1 MSQHIIVWFRQDL
14 RLNDN
19 PALESAVSSN
29 KAVIPVYINDDNCG
43 RPAGTMARWW
53 RDASLAKLEQDLRA
67 RGSRL
72 IYRDGKAETIL
83 PKLAEET
90 GAAAVLWNRQ
100 YEADI
105 VARDT
110 ALKATLKDKG
120 LKAESFNGSL
130 LFEPWEVTSKSTGG
144 PFKVFTPFWRACR
157 ALGLKRGLWTA
168 PDKFNA
174 PEGWPHSDAL
184 PQSAALPHMDKL
196 QDWQPGEDGARA
208 ALKLFLTQNISG
220 YAERRNLPAEPATS
234 RLSPHLR
241 WGEISPAR
249 IVAETEQANI
259 SSDDG
264 DKFLSELG
272 WREFSYQLLYHNP
285 DLRQTCL
292 QEKFEAFPWR
302 HNEADFEAWKSG
314 ETGYPI
320 VDAGMRELRRTGYM
334 HNRVRMVAASFLIK
348 HLLIDWREGERWFW
362 ECLVDADPANN
373 SASWQWVAGCGA
385 DAAPYFRIFN
395 PILQGPKFDADG
407 IYTKTYVPELN
418 ALSGKTLYAP
428 WTAKGDMLA
437 AGEIALGA
445 TYPNPIVNHEAAR
458 ARALESFKSLS

>member
-14 RLNDN
+14 RLHDN
-19 PALESAVSSN
+19 PALESALNSN
-29 KAVIPVYINDDNCG
+29 AAVIPVYINDTSSG
-43 RPAGTMARWW
+43 RPAGAMGLWW
-53 RDASLAKLEQDLRA
+53 RDASLAKLDAALRA

-72 IYRDGKAETIL
+72 IYRDGKAADIL
-83 PKLAEET
+83 PALAKET
-90 GAAAVLWNRQ
+90 GASAVLWNRQ

-105 VARDT
+105 IARDT
-110 ALKATLKDKG
+110 DIKTTLKNNG
-120 LKAESFNGSL
+120 LDAESFNGSL

-168 PDKFNA
+168 PAKIT
-174 PEGWPHSDAL
+174 PPPSWPPSDPLPQAL
-184 PQSAALPHMDKL
+184 PLPHMDRL
-196 QDWQPGEDGARA
+196 DDWQPGEDGARA
-208 ALKLFLTQNISG
+208 ALNLFLTQNISG
-220 YAERRNLPAEPATS
+220 YAERRNLPSEPATS

-249 IVAETEQANI
+249 IVAETENAKI
-259 SSDDG
+259 IGEDG

-272 WREFSYQLLYHNP
+272 WREFSYQLLFHNP
-285 DLRQTCL
+285 SLPETCL

-302 HNEADFEAWKSG
+302 DSADDLEAWKRG

-320 VDAGMRELRRTGYM
+320 VDAGMRELRRTGFM

-348 HLLIDWREGERWFW
+348 HLLIDWRIGEKWFW

-407 IYTKTYVPELN
+407 IYTKTYVPELT

-428 WTAKGDMLA
+428 WTAKTDMLDS
-437 AGEIALGA
+437 GQIALGD
-445 TYPNPIVNHEAAR
+445 TYPTPIVNHEAAR
-458 ARALESFKSLS
+458 ARALERFKSL

>member
-19 PALESAVSSN
+19 PALQSALN
-29 KAVIPVYINDDNCG
+29 GKNAVTPVFIDDNDCG
-43 RPAGTMARWW
+43 RQPGIMGRWW
-53 RDASLAKLEQDLRA
+53 RDKSLAQLNDALKS

-72 IYRDGKAETIL
+72 VFRKGRAQEVL
-83 PKLAEET
+83 PTLAKQV
-90 GAAAVLWNRQ
+90 GATAVYWNRQ

-110 ALKATLKDKG
+110 AIKSTLKEGGID
-120 LKAESFNGSL
+120 AESFNGSL
-130 LFEPWEVTSKSTGG
+130 LFEPWEVTSKSTGR
-144 PFKVFTPFWRACR
+144 PFKVFTPFWSACC
-157 ALGLKRGLWTA
+157 ALGLKRGLWNVPDKITA
-168 PDKFNA
+168 PA
-174 PEGWPHSDAL
+174 QWPQSDAL
-184 PQSAALPHMDKL
+184 PATAPLDHMDSL
-196 QDWQPGEDGARA
+196 DIWQPGEDGARD
-208 ALKLFLTQNISG
+208 ALALFLAQNIAG

-249 IVAETEQANI
+249 IVAETEATNI
-259 SSDDG
+259 KTDDG
-264 DKFLSELG
+264 TKFLSELG

-285 DLRQTCL
+285 ELAETCL
-292 QEKFEAFPWR
+292 QNKFEAFPWR
-302 HNEADFEAWKSG
+302 NDADAFEAWKRG

-334 HNRVRMVAASFLIK
+334 HNRVRMIAASFLIK
-348 HLLIDWREGERWFW
+348 HLLIDWREGEKWFW

-407 IYTKTYVPELN
+407 IYTKTYVPELS

-428 WTAKGDMLA
+428 WTAKSDMLDSGA
-437 AGEIALGA
+437 ISLGD

-458 ARALESFKSLS
+458 ARALESFKSL

>member
-19 PALESAVSSN
+19 PALQSALN
-29 KAVIPVYINDDNCG
+29 GKNAVTPVFIDDNDCG
-43 RPAGTMARWW
+43 RQPGIMGRWW
-53 RDASLAKLEQDLRA
+53 RDKSLAQLNDALKS

-72 IYRDGKAETIL
+72 VFRKGRAHEVL
-83 PKLAEET
+83 PTLAKQV
-90 GAAAVLWNRQ
+90 GATAVYWNRQ

-110 ALKATLKDKG
+110 AIKSTLKEGGID
-120 LKAESFNGSL
+120 AESFNGSL

-144 PFKVFTPFWRACR
+144 PFKVFTPFWRACC
-157 ALGLKRGLWTA
+157 ALGLKRGLWNVPDKITA
-168 PDKFNA
+168 PA
-174 PEGWPHSDAL
+174 QWPQSDAL
-184 PQSAALPHMDKL
+184 PATAPLDHMDSL
-196 QDWQPGEDGARA
+196 NIWQPGEDGARD
-208 ALKLFLTQNISG
+208 ALALFLSENISG

-249 IVAETEQANI
+249 IVAETEATNI
-259 SSDDG
+259 KTDDG
-264 DKFLSELG
+264 TKFLSELG

-285 DLRQTCL
+285 ELAETCL
-292 QEKFEAFPWR
+292 QNKFEAFPWR
-302 HNEADFEAWKSG
+302 NDADAFEAWKRG

-334 HNRVRMVAASFLIK
+334 HNRVRMIVASFLIK
-348 HLLIDWREGERWFW
+348 HLLIDWREGEKWFW

-407 IYTKTYVPELN
+407 IYTKTYVPELS

-428 WTAKGDMLA
+428 WTAKSDMLDSGA
-437 AGEIALGA
+437 ISLGD

-458 ARALESFKSLS
+458 ARALESFKSL

>member
-19 PALESAVSSN
+19 PALQSALN
-29 KAVIPVYINDDNCG
+29 GNHAVTPVFIDDDDCG
-43 RPAGTMARWW
+43 RQPGVMGRWW
-53 RDASLAKLEQDLRA
+53 RDKSLAQLNDALKL
-67 RGSRL
+67 RGSQL
-72 IYRDGKAETIL
+72 IYRKGRAQEVL
-83 PKLAEET
+83 PTLAKQV
-90 GAAAVLWNRQ
+90 GATAVYWNRQ

-110 ALKATLKDKG
+110 DIKSKLKDNG
-120 LKAESFNGSL
+120 IDAESSNGSL

-144 PFKVFTPFWRACR
+144 PFKVFTPFWRACC
-157 ALGLKRGLWTA
+157 AMGLKRSLWNA
-168 PDKFNA
+168 PDKITA
-174 PEGWPHSDAL
+174 PAQWPQSDAL
-184 PQSAALPHMDKL
+184 PATAPLDHMDSL
-196 QDWQPGEDGARA
+196 NMWQPGEDGARD
-208 ALKLFLTQNISG
+208 ALALFLTQNIDG

-241 WGEISPAR
+241 WGEISPSR
-249 IVAETEQANI
+249 IVAETEAANI
-259 SSDDG
+259 KADDG
-264 DKFLSELG
+264 TKFLSELG

-285 DLRQTCL
+285 ELAETCL
-292 QEKFEAFPWR
+292 QNKFEAFPWR
-302 HNEADFEAWKSG
+302 NDADAFEAWKRG

-334 HNRVRMVAASFLIK
+334 HNRVRMIAASFLIK
-348 HLLIDWREGERWFW
+348 HLLIDWREGEKWFW

-428 WTAKGDMLA
+428 WTAKSDMLDSGA
-437 AGEIALGA
+437 ISLGN

-458 ARALESFKSLS
+458 ARALESFKSL

>member
-19 PALESAVSSN
+19 PALQSALN
-29 KAVIPVYINDDNCG
+29 GKNAVIPVFIDDNDCG
-43 RPAGTMARWW
+43 RQPGIMGRWW
-53 RDASLAKLEQDLRA
+53 RDKSLAQLNDALKS

-72 IYRDGKAETIL
+72 IFRKGRAQDVL
-83 PKLAEET
+83 PTLAKQV
-90 GAAAVLWNRQ
+90 GATAVYWNRQ

-110 ALKATLKDKG
+110 AIKRTLKEGGID
-120 LKAESFNGSL
+120 AESFNGSL

-144 PFKVFTPFWRACR
+144 PFKVFTPFWSACC
-157 ALGLKRGLWTA
+157 ALGLKRGLWNVPDKITA
-168 PDKFNA
+168 PA
-174 PEGWPHSDAL
+174 QWPQSDAL
-184 PQSAALPHMDKL
+184 PATAPLDHMDSL
-196 QDWQPGEDGARA
+196 NIWQPGEDGARD
-208 ALKLFLTQNISG
+208 ALALFLAQNIAG

-249 IVAETEQANI
+249 IVAETEAANI
-259 SSDDG
+259 KTDDG
-264 DKFLSELG
+264 TKFLSELG

-285 DLRQTCL
+285 ELAETCL
-292 QEKFEAFPWR
+292 QNKFEAFPWR
-302 HNEADFEAWKSG
+302 NDADAFEAWKRG

-334 HNRVRMVAASFLIK
+334 HNRVRMIAASFLIK
-348 HLLIDWREGERWFW
+348 HLLIDWREGEKWFW

-428 WTAKGDMLA
+428 WTAKSDMLDSGA
-437 AGEIALGA
+437 ISLGD

-458 ARALESFKSLS
+458 ARALESFKSL

>member
-1 MSQHIIVWFRQDL
+1 VSQNIIVWFRQDL

-19 PALESAVSSN
+19 PALQCALDGN
-29 KAVIPVYINDDNCG
+29 NTVIPVFIDDENCG
-43 RPAGTMARWW
+43 RQAGTMGLWW
-53 RDASLAKLEQDLRA
+53 RNKSLAKLDASLKK
-67 RGSRL
+67 RGNRL
-72 IYRDGKAETIL
+72 IYRKGRAADVLTG
-83 PKLAEET
+83 LAKEVN
-90 GAAAVLWNRQ
+90 AHAVYWNRQ

-110 ALKATLKDKG
+110 AIKSKLKDG
-120 LKAESFNGSL
+120 GIDAESFNGSL

-144 PFKVFTPFWRACR
+144 PFKVFTPFWRACC
-157 ALGLKRGLWTA
+157 ALGLKRGLWNVPDKITA
-168 PDKFNA
+168 PA
-174 PEGWPHSDAL
+174 QWPESHAL
-184 PQSAALPHMDKL
+184 PDTAALAQMDSL
-196 QDWQPGEDGARA
+196 NIWQPGENGAGD
-208 ALKLFLTQNISG
+208 ALALFLTQNISG

-249 IVAETEQANI
+249 IVAETEAANI
-259 SSDDG
+259 KTDDG
-264 DKFLSELG
+264 TKFLSELG

-285 DLRQTCL
+285 ELAETCL
-292 QEKFEAFPWR
+292 QNKFEAFPWR
-302 HNEADFEAWKSG
+302 NDADAFEAWKLG

-334 HNRVRMVAASFLIK
+334 HNRVRMIAASFLIK
-348 HLLIDWREGERWFW
+348 HLLIDWREGEKWFW

-407 IYTKTYVPELN
+407 IYTKTYVPELS
-418 ALSGKTLYAP
+418 ALSGKNLYAP
-428 WTAKGDMLA
+428 WTAKSDMLDSGA
-437 AGEIALGA
+437 IRLGN

-458 ARALESFKSLS
+458 ARALKSFKSL